1 MCIYSYQV
9 IITFCYKF
17 SDLIIKK
24 YSNKI
29 SNCMVDLLRSAT
41 IILASF
47 ALMFLFIIYFY
58 NLIVDGS
65 LI

>member
-9 IITFCYKF
+9 IITFFYKF
-17 SDLIIKK
+17 SDLIKKK
-24 YSNKI
+24 YNNKI

-41 IILASF
+41 IILVSF

-58 NLIVDGS
+58 NLIVKGS